1 MAATWLA
8 LAFLAVLSAAGVI
21 FAGARAF
28 ALFRDL
34 RRFRREVT
42 RSLQEELAATAAGLE
57 GRLGELA
64 MGSARLQRALDRLQA
79 TLDRAAIL
87 SAAFRRAVEPI
98 VRLRAAV
105 PRK

>member
-8 LAFLAVLSAAGVI
+8 LAFLAVLSAAGLI

-42 RSLQEELAATAAGLE
+42 RSLQELAATAAGLE